1 MRKALTILFAVLLA
15 CTFVSCSSGNPE
27 PPADNRTQL
36 ERADE
41 AISSVS
47 HVFNG
52 VAAEIDDKGND
63 VYKIENPVQINGM
76 TVNGGTKTVSEDGFN
91 TSVEIEISYEEN
103 GQKCALIGTLGYKL
117 SSGGEYR
124 DAKHTT
130 PQAPELQATF
140 RM

>member
-63 VYKIENPVQINGM
+63 VGDVAGRSVHAEVVAKRRVEQRGDQEADKE
-76 TVNGGTKTVSEDGFN
+76 TDGRRYFLEQ
-91 TSVEIEISYEEN
+91 TILPAFE
-103 GQKCALIGTLGYKL
+103 K
-117 SSGGEYR
+117 R
-124 DAKHTT
+124 
-130 PQAPELQATF
+130 P
-140 RM
+140 